1 MVSRFALSFFLPFS
15 PLFMHDIPYRPQT
28 FQALAKL
35 FQTEQLLTKQ
45 EELDPDA
52 GLTQIDYEEQT
63 AGYQA
68 AYSRLAAAEAAPV
81 DPVAHVK
88 DLRAYVGQ
96 ALADLSRRDPRV
108 KTWIASTDATVSGPF
123 VQALA
128 ASGYNL

>member
-1 MVSRFALSFFLPFS
+1 
-15 PLFMHDIPYRPQT
+15 MHIPCRPQT

-68 AYSRLAAAEAAPV
+68 AYSKLAASETHEPDPVGYVNDVQTFVGTQLVKLSQAAGQAKVREMLMATGAPSQAFVQKLAAAGFAV
-81 DPVAHVK
+81 
-88 DLRAYVGQ
+88 
-96 ALADLSRRDPRV
+96 
-108 KTWIASTDATVSGPF
+108 
-123 VQALA
+123 
-128 ASGYNL
+128 